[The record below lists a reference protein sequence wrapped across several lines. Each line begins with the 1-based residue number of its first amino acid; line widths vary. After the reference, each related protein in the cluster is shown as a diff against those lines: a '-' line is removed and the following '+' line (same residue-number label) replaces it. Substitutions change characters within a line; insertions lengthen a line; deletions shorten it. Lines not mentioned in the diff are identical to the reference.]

1 MPSIDHLDHALE
13 AIVAYHRVPAATDFF
28 LFITSLGDA
37 RVITVVV
44 FSLLFV
50 LWRHRRYAY
59 KVGLLIS
66 ILGSLAASDII
77 KLVVERPRPL
87 PPIELIRESGYSFPS
102 MHAAVSMATYGFL
115 IYLISKLVH
124 PPHHRK
130 PAMLGT
136 GALIV
141 LIGFSRIYLGVH
153 YLSDVLAGY
162 AVGALFVYFGVLA
175 TKSLSERRGRAR

>member
-1 MPSIDHLDHALE
+1 MA
-13 AIVAYHRVPAATDFF
+13 AHRTPVLTGTFRVITD
-28 LFITSLGDA
+28 LGDA

-44 FSLLFV
+44 LALLFV
-50 LWRHRRYAY
+50 LWRHKRYAY

-66 ILGSLAASDII
+66 IFGALAASDII
-77 KLVVERPRPL
+77 KLIVERPRPL

-102 MHAAVSMATYGFL
+102 MHAAVSMATYGFFM
-115 IYLISKLVH
+115 YLIWKLVH

-130 PAMLGT
+130 PAIIGI

-162 AVGALFVYFGVLA
+162 AVGALFAYFGVLA